1 MIVTSVIPPELP
13 MELTI
18 AVNSSLLALSK
29 KLVFCTEP
37 FRIPLAGKVT
47 CAIQQSCFWL
57 AQCQLSLT
65 LQGCAELYPVRV
77 ASCCI
82 VMLIKLSATA
92 TSLCSGSLHQQ
103 PVDVY

>member
-47 CAIQQSCFWL
+47 CASQQSRFLL

-65 LQGCAELYPVRV
+65 LQGCAEL
-77 ASCCI
+77 
-82 VMLIKLSATA
+82 
-92 TSLCSGSLHQQ
+92 Q
-103 PVDVY
+103 PC

>member
-1 MIVTSVIPPELP
+1 MQDPDRNRFKLFLNCTMIVTSVIPPELP

-47 CAIQQSCFWL
+47 CASQQSRFGV
-57 AQCQLSLT
+57 AQLSLT
-65 LQGCAELYPVRV
+65 LQV
-77 ASCCI
+77 
-82 VMLIKLSATA
+82 
-92 TSLCSGSLHQQ
+92 
-103 PVDVY
+103 